1 MYLELD
7 GTNRWNMNKQYFNDG
22 YGLHHNNLYSLDN
35 FSLLFKGVNDMFG
48 SDKSKYFVLD
58 LIGMDC
64 LVDCIGAPSY
74 YKTDHHYQSH
84 TNHIGQRLVAY
95 ICYSHFF
102 PWWHLLDPKGLIN
115 SIVVLGL
122 IGTLDSGGEHHLL
135 YQGTAAYGGW
145 GRL

>member
-95 ICYSHFF
+95 ICYSH
-102 PWWHLLDPKGLIN
+102 
-115 SIVVLGL
+115 
-122 IGTLDSGGEHHLL
+122 
-135 YQGTAAYGGW
+135 Y
-145 GRL
+145 